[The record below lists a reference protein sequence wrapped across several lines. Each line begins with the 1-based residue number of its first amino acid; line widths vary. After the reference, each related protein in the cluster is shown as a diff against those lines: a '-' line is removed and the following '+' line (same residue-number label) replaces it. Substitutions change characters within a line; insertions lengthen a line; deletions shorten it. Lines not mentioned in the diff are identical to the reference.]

1 MTNWGGV
8 KQVNNSETS
17 LKINSGFKSIKFG
30 LVSLLTIATL
40 IGATS
45 VNASSRRNRR
55 QGKTTLNQNNTRINA
70 GMTSGYSN
78 KFFTNTL
85 ITFMEQRQI
94 DVDTVIN
101 AGTTTGIALLKA
113 DVVGNKPAYK
123 LCFPCS
129 SIVMKGNV
137 EEATSMTGE
146 KCYTLKAGDFK
157 SQIVIPANAKETCGD
172 LSSKR

>member
-1 MTNWGGV
+1 MGV

-113 DVVGNKPAYK
+113 DVVGNKPPYK

-137 EEATSMTGE
+137 EEELSE
-146 KCYTLKAGDFK
+146 
-157 SQIVIPANAKETCGD
+157 SVINKINKKYKIIEINKFLLPKENSNRS
-172 LSSKR
+172 LVVIKNK